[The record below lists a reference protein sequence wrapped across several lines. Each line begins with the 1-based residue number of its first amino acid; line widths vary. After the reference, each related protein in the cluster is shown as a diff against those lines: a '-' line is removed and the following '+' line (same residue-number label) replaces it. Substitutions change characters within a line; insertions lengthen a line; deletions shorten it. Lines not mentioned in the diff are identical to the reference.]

1 MGRWCGAPLTEAE
14 EAEMSD
20 VIDLTVAEHRMNGA
34 VESVKGNF
42 STIRTGRA
50 NPSLLDRIEVDVY
63 GSRMPL
69 RSVANV
75 GVPEAR
81 LLTVTPFDPNSLKE
95 IERAIRDAD
104 IGLNPQNDGKI
115 LRLPIPE
122 LTEERRREL
131 IRMARHMAEEG
142 RVSVR
147 NVRRDEMKDL
157 HELRKEGEISQDDE
171 HRAEEEL
178 QKLTDSYVKRVE
190 AALADKE
197 AELSEV

>member
-1 MGRWCGAPLTEAE
+1 
-14 EAEMSD
+14 MSD
-20 VIDLTVAEHRMNGA
+20 VIDLTAAERAGWGA
-34 VESVKGNF
+34 VESVKSNF
-42 STIRTGRA
+42 ATIRTGRA

-63 GSRMPL
+63 GTRMGL

-75 GVPEAR
+75 GAPEAR
-81 LLTVTPFDPNSLKE
+81 LLTVTPFDPNSLKD

-122 LTEERRREL
+122 LTEERRRDL
-131 IRMARHMAEEG
+131 IRMARSMAEEG
-142 RVSVR
+142 EGLGQERAP
-147 NVRRDEMKDL
+147 RRDEGP

-178 QKLTDSYVKRVE
+178 QKLTDGYVERVE

>member
-1 MGRWCGAPLTEAE
+1 
-14 EAEMSD
+14 
-20 VIDLTVAEHRMNGA
+20 
-34 VESVKGNF
+34 
-42 STIRTGRA
+42 
-50 NPSLLDRIEVDVY
+50 
-63 GSRMPL
+63 
-69 RSVANV
+69 
-75 GVPEAR
+75 
-81 LLTVTPFDPNSLKE
+81 LKD

-122 LTEERRREL
+122 LTEERRRDL
-131 IRMARHMAEEG
+131 IRMARSMAEEG
-142 RVSVR
+142 RVAVR
-147 NVRRDEMKDL
+147 NVRRDEMRDL

>member
-1 MGRWCGAPLTEAE
+1 VGRTVLKRERVRRLK
-14 EAEMSD
+14 MSD
-20 VIDLTVAEHRMNGA
+20 VIDLTAAERRMKGA
-34 VESVKGNF
+34 VDSVRSNF
-42 STIRTGRA
+42 ATIRTGRA
-50 NPSLLDRIEVDVY
+50 NPTLLDRIEVEVY

-75 GVPEAR
+75 GAPEPR
-81 LLTVTPFDPNSLKE
+81 LLTVTPFDPSSLKN
-95 IERAIRDAD
+95 IERGIRDSD

-131 IRMARHMAEEG
+131 IRLARSMAEEG

-147 NVRRDEMKDL
+147 NVRRDEMRDV

-178 QKLTDSYVKRVE
+178 QKLTNGYIQRID
-190 AALADKE
+190 AILADKE
-197 AELSEV
+197 AELLEV

>member
-1 MGRWCGAPLTEAE
+1 
-14 EAEMSD
+14 MSD
-20 VIDLTVAEHRMNGA
+20 VIDLTAAERRMRGA
-34 VESVKGNF
+34 VEAVRSQF
-42 STIRTGRA
+42 ATIRTGRA
-50 NPSLLDRIEVDVY
+50 NPTLLDRVEVDAY

-75 GVPEAR
+75 GAPEPR
-81 LLTVTPFDPNSLKE
+81 LLTVTPFDPNTLKN
-95 IERAIRDAD
+95 IERAISDSD

-115 LRLPIPE
+115 IRLPIPE

-131 IRMARHMAEEG
+131 IRVARHMAEEG

-147 NVRRDEMKDL
+147 NVRRDELRDV

-171 HRAEEEL
+171 HRAEVEL
-178 QKLTDSYVKRVE
+178 QTLTDDYVQRID

-197 AELSEV
+197 SELMEV

>member
-1 MGRWCGAPLTEAE
+1 VGRGVRKRDRGRRLK
-14 EAEMSD
+14 MSD
-20 VIDLTVAEHRMNGA
+20 VIDLTAAERRMKGA
-34 VESVKGNF
+34 VDSVRSNF
-42 STIRTGRA
+42 ATIRTGRA
-50 NPSLLDRIEVDVY
+50 NPTLLDRIEVEVY

-75 GVPEAR
+75 GAPEPR
-81 LLTVTPFDPNSLKE
+81 LLTVTPFDPSSLKN
-95 IERAIRDAD
+95 IERGIRDSD

-115 LRLPIPE
+115 IRLPIPE

-131 IRMARHMAEEG
+131 IRLARSMAEEG

-147 NVRRDEMKDL
+147 NVRRDEMRDV

-178 QKLTDSYVKRVE
+178 QKLTNGYVKRID
-190 AALADKE
+190 AILADKE
-197 AELSEV
+197 AELLEV

>member
-1 MGRWCGAPLTEAE
+1 
-14 EAEMSD
+14 MSD
-20 VIDLTVAEHRMNGA
+20 VIDLTAAERRMKGA
-34 VESVKGNF
+34 VESVKSNF

-50 NPSLLDRIEVDVY
+50 NPSLLDRIEVEVY
-63 GSRMPL
+63 GTRMAL

-75 GVPEAR
+75 GAPEAR
-81 LLTVTPFDPNSLKE
+81 LLTVTPFDPNSLKD

-104 IGLNPQNDGKI
+104 IGLNPQNDGRI

-122 LTEERRREL
+122 FTEERRRDL
-131 IRMARHMAEEG
+131 IRMARGMAEEG

-157 HELRKEGEISQDDE
+157 HDLRREGEISQDDE

-178 QKLTDSYVKRVE
+178 QRLTDAYVNRVE

>member
-1 MGRWCGAPLTEAE
+1 
-14 EAEMSD
+14 MSD
-20 VIDLTVAEHRMNGA
+20 VIDLTVAERRMRGA
-34 VESVKGNF
+34 VEAVKSQF
-42 STIRTGRA
+42 ATIRTGRA
-50 NPSLLDRIEVDVY
+50 NPTLLDRIEVEAY

-75 GVPEAR
+75 GAPEPR
-81 LLTVTPFDPNSLKE
+81 LLTVTPFDPNTLKN
-95 IERAIRDAD
+95 IERAISDSD

-122 LTEERRREL
+122 LTEERRRDL
-131 IRMARHMAEEG
+131 IRMARSMAEEG

-147 NVRRDEMKDL
+147 NVRRDEMRDL

-178 QKLTDSYVKRVE
+178 QKLTNDYVKRVE
-190 AALADKE
+190 AILADKE

>member
-1 MGRWCGAPLTEAE
+1 MGRRAQERGRRRLK
-14 EAEMSD
+14 MSE
-20 VIDLTVAEHRMNGA
+20 VIDLSAAERRMRGA
-34 VESVKGNF
+34 VESVRSNF
-42 STIRTGRA
+42 ATIRTGRA
-50 NPSLLDRIEVDVY
+50 NPSLLDRVEVEAY
-63 GSRMPL
+63 GSKMPL

-75 GVPEAR
+75 GAPEPR
-81 LLTVTPFDPNSLKE
+81 LLTVTPFDPSTLKN
-95 IERAIRDAD
+95 IERAIRDSD

-115 LRLPIPE
+115 IRLPIPE

-131 IRMARHMAEEG
+131 IRVARHMAEEG

-147 NVRRDEMKDL
+147 NVRRDELRDI

-178 QKLTDSYVKRVE
+178 QKLTNDYVKRID

-197 AELSEV
+197 AELMEV

>member
-1 MGRWCGAPLTEAE
+1 
-14 EAEMSD
+14 MSD
-20 VIDLTVAEHRMNGA
+20 VIDLTAAERRMGGA
-34 VESVKGNF
+34 VESVKSNF
-42 STIRTGRA
+42 ATIRTGRA
-50 NPSLLDRIEVDVY
+50 NPSLLDRIEVEVY

-81 LLTVTPFDPNSLKE
+81 LLTVTPFDPNSVKD
-95 IERAIRDAD
+95 IERAIRDAN

-131 IRMARHMAEEG
+131 IRMARSMAEEG

-147 NVRRDEMKDL
+147 NVRRDEMRDL
-157 HELRKEGEISQDDE
+157 HELRKEGEISEDDE
-171 HRAEEEL
+171 RRAEAEL
-178 QKLTDSYVKRVE
+178 QELTKRYVERVD
-190 AALADKE
+190 AALSDKE

>member
-1 MGRWCGAPLTEAE
+1 
-14 EAEMSD
+14 MSD
-20 VIDLTVAEHRMNGA
+20 VIDLTVAERRMRGA
-34 VESVKGNF
+34 VEAVKSQF
-42 STIRTGRA
+42 ATIRTGRA
-50 NPSLLDRIEVDVY
+50 NPTLLDRVEVDAY

-75 GVPEAR
+75 GAPEPR
-81 LLTVTPFDPNSLKE
+81 LLTVTPFDPNTLKN
-95 IERAIRDAD
+95 IERALSDSD

-115 LRLPIPE
+115 IRLPIPE

-131 IRMARHMAEEG
+131 IRVARHMAEEG

-147 NVRRDEMKDL
+147 NVRRDEMRDV

-171 HRAEEEL
+171 HRAEVEL
-178 QKLTDSYVKRVE
+178 QTLTDDYVQRID

-197 AELSEV
+197 SELMEV

>member
-1 MGRWCGAPLTEAE
+1 MK
-14 EAEMSD
+14 
-20 VIDLTVAEHRMNGA
+20 GA
-34 VESVKGNF
+34 VDSVRSNF
-42 STIRTGRA
+42 ATIRTGRA
-50 NPSLLDRIEVDVY
+50 NPTLLDRIEVEVY

-75 GVPEAR
+75 GAPEPR
-81 LLTVTPFDPNSLKE
+81 LLTVTPFDPSSIKN
-95 IERAIRDAD
+95 IERSIRDSD

-131 IRMARHMAEEG
+131 IRLARSMAEEG

-147 NVRRDEMKDL
+147 NVRRDEMRDV

-178 QKLTDSYVKRVE
+178 QKLTNGYIQRIDAV
-190 AALADKE
+190 LADKE
-197 AELSEV
+197 AELLEV